1 MIAYNSERLSL
12 ALLGKT
18 NSGKSSFLNFIS
30 DQEVSIVSS
39 QKGTTT
45 DPIKKSMEIHDFG
58 PVLFFDT
65 AGFDDDTNLYEKRI
79 EKTKKAIEKADIL
92 LYFLSI
98 DDEIKEIYALKEKYD
113 KIIFIATKQDL
124 EIGNDLLEKF
134 KDFSPLAINIKNN
147 HDREKFFDKIKST
160 YKIEDNSITKSLV
173 KENDLVLLVI
183 PQDAEAPKYRLIKP
197 QVMTIREIIDKN
209 AIAVS
214 TNLKNLENTLN
225 SFNKK
230 PDLVITD
237 SQYFKEVYNI
247 LDKEIKLT
255 SFSVLFSAFKAD
267 INYYIESVKKLDQ
280 GAKKILI
287 AEACS
292 HPPISEDIGTVKIPK
307 LLKKRYKDI
316 EIDFQ
321 RGEDFENIEK
331 YDLIIQCGACMFNK
345 KYVMERIKQAKE
357 KNIPMTNYGI
367 VIAYLNGILDKISI
381 IKALS

>member
-1 MIAYNSERLSL
+1 MKAYNSERFSL
-12 ALLGKT
+12 VLLGKT
-18 NSGKSSFLNFIS
+18 NSGKSSFLNYIS
-30 DQEVSIVSS
+30 DQDVSIVSS

-79 EKTKKAIEKADIL
+79 EKTKKAIEKANLI
-92 LYFLSI
+92 LYFLSME
-98 DDEIKEIYALKEKYD
+98 DELDNILKLKKEYKNIIY
-113 KIIFIATKQDL
+113 IASKQDL
-124 EIGNDLLEKF
+124 DIGEKIFEKF
-134 KDFSPLAINIKNN
+134 ESINPLKINLKNKN
-147 HDREKFFDKIKST
+147 DRDKFFDKIRSDF
-160 YKIEDNSITKSLV
+160 KIEDKTITKNLV

-183 PQDAEAPKYRLIKP
+183 PQDAEAPKFRLIKP

-209 AIAVS
+209 ATAVS

-247 LDKEIKLT
+247 LDKDIKLT
-255 SFSVLFSAFKAD
+255 SFSVLFSAFKGD
-267 INYYIESVKKLDQ
+267 IDYYIESVKKLDE
-280 GAKKILI
+280 GARKILI

-292 HPPISEDIGTVKIPK
+292 HPPISEDIGRVKIPK
-307 LLKKRYKDI
+307 LLKKNYDDI
-316 EIDFQ
+316 EIEFA
-321 RGEDFENIEK
+321 RGDDFENIEK
-331 YDLIIQCGACMFNK
+331 YDLIIQCGACMFNE
-345 KYVMERIKQAKE
+345 KYVKERIKLAKE

-367 VIAYLNGILDKISI
+367 VLAYLNGILEKIYR
-381 IKALS
+381 

>member
-30 DQEVSIVSS
+30 DQDVSIVSS

-98 DDEIKEIYALKEKYD
+98 DDEIEEIYALKEKYD

-247 LDKEIKLT
+247 LDKGIRLT

-267 INYYIESVKKLDQ
+267 INYYIESVKKLDH
-280 GAKKILI
+280 GAKNILI

-381 IKALS
+381 

>member
-1 MIAYNSERLSL
+1 MKAYNSERFSL
-12 ALLGKT
+12 VLLGKT
-18 NSGKSSFLNFIS
+18 NSGKSSFLNYIS
-30 DQEVSIVSS
+30 DQDVSIVSS

-79 EKTKKAIEKADIL
+79 EKTKKTIEKANLI
-92 LYFLSI
+92 LYFLSMEDEL
-98 DDEIKEIYALKEKYD
+98 DDIFKLKKEYKN
-113 KIIFIATKQDL
+113 IIFIASKQDL
-124 EIGNDLLEKF
+124 DIGEKIFEKF
-134 KDFSPLAINIKNN
+134 ESINPLKINLKNKKDR
-147 HDREKFFDKIKST
+147 DKFFDKIRSDF
-160 YKIEDNSITKSLV
+160 KIEDKTITKNLV

-183 PQDAEAPKYRLIKP
+183 PQDAEAPKFRLIKP

-209 AIAVS
+209 ATAVS

-255 SFSVLFSAFKAD
+255 SFSVLFSAFKGD
-267 INYYIESVKKLDQ
+267 IDYYIESVKKLDE
-280 GAKKILI
+280 GARKILI

-292 HPPISEDIGTVKIPK
+292 HPPITEDIGRVKIPK
-307 LLKKRYKDI
+307 LLKKNYDDI
-316 EIDFQ
+316 EIEFA
-321 RGEDFENIEK
+321 RGDDFENIEK
-331 YDLIIQCGACMFNK
+331 YDLIIQCGACMFNE
-345 KYVMERIKQAKE
+345 KYVKERIKLAKE

-367 VIAYLNGILDKISI
+367 VIAYLNGILEKIYI
-381 IKALS
+381 

>member
-1 MIAYNSERLSL
+1 MIAYNSERFSL
-12 ALLGKT
+12 VLLGKT
-18 NSGKSSFLNFIS
+18 NSGKSSFLNYIT
-30 DQEVSIVSS
+30 DQDVSIVSS

-79 EKTKKAIEKADIL
+79 EKTKKTIEKADLI
-92 LYFLSI
+92 LYFLSMEDEL
-98 DDEIKEIYALKEKYD
+98 DDILKLKKEYKN
-113 KIIFIATKQDL
+113 IIFIASKQDL
-124 EIGNDLLEKF
+124 DIGEKIFEKF
-134 KDFSPLAINIKNN
+134 ESINPLKINLKNKKDR
-147 HDREKFFDKIKST
+147 DKFFDKIRSDF
-160 YKIEDNSITKSLV
+160 KIEDKTITKNLV

-183 PQDAEAPKYRLIKP
+183 PQDAEAPKFRLIKP

-209 AIAVS
+209 ATAVS

-247 LDKEIKLT
+247 LDKDIKLT
-255 SFSVLFSAFKAD
+255 SFSVLFSAFKGD
-267 INYYIESVKKLDQ
+267 IDYYIESVKKLDE
-280 GAKKILI
+280 GARKILI

-292 HPPISEDIGTVKIPK
+292 HPPISEDIGRVKIPK
-307 LLKKRYKDI
+307 LLKNNYDDI
-316 EIDFQ
+316 EIEFA
-321 RGEDFENIEK
+321 RGDDFENIEK
-331 YDLIIQCGACMFNK
+331 YDLIIQCGACMFNE
-345 KYVMERIKQAKE
+345 KYVKERIKLAKE

-367 VIAYLNGILDKISI
+367 VLAYLNGILEKIYI
-381 IKALS
+381 

>member
-1 MIAYNSERLSL
+1 MIAYNSERISL

-30 DQEVSIVSS
+30 DQDVSIVSN

-98 DDEIKEIYALKEKYD
+98 DDKIEEISVLKEKYD

-134 KDFSPLAINIKNN
+134 KAFSPLAINIKNN
-147 HDREKFFDKIKST
+147 DDREKFFDKIKST

-209 AIAVS
+209 ASAVS

-247 LDKEIKLT
+247 LDKDIRLT

-381 IKALS
+381 

>member
-1 MIAYNSERLSL
+1 MIAYNSERFSII
-12 ALLGKT
+12 LLGKT
-18 NSGKSSFLNFIS
+18 NSGKSSFLNYIS
-30 DQEVSIVSS
+30 DQDVSIVSS

-79 EKTKKAIEKADIL
+79 EKTKKTIEKANLI
-92 LYFLSI
+92 LYFLSMEDEL
-98 DDEIKEIYALKEKYD
+98 DDIFKLKKEYTN
-113 KIIFIATKQDL
+113 IIFIASKQDL
-124 EIGNDLLEKF
+124 DIGEKIFEKF
-134 KDFSPLAINIKNN
+134 ESINPLKINLKNKN
-147 HDREKFFDKIKST
+147 DRDKFFDKIRSDFKF
-160 YKIEDNSITKSLV
+160 EDKTITKNLV

-183 PQDAEAPKYRLIKP
+183 PQDAEAPKFRLIKP

-209 AIAVS
+209 ATAVS

-267 INYYIESVKKLDQ
+267 IDYYIESVKKLDE
-280 GAKKILI
+280 GARKILI

-292 HPPISEDIGTVKIPK
+292 HPPISEDIGRVKIPK
-307 LLKKRYKDI
+307 LLKKNYDDI
-316 EIDFQ
+316 EIEFA
-321 RGEDFENIEK
+321 RGDDFENIEK
-331 YDLIIQCGACMFNK
+331 YDLIIQCGACMFNE
-345 KYVMERIKQAKE
+345 KYVKERIKLAKE

-367 VIAYLNGILDKISI
+367 VIAYLNGILEKIYI
-381 IKALS
+381 

>member
-1 MIAYNSERLSL
+1 MIAYSSERVSL

-18 NSGKSSFLNFIS
+18 NSGKSTFLNFIS

-79 EKTKKAIEKADIL
+79 EKTKKAIEKANLI
-92 LYFLSI
+92 LYFLSME
-98 DDEIKEIYALKEKYD
+98 DELDNILKLKKEYKNIIY
-113 KIIFIATKQDL
+113 IASKQDL
-124 EIGNDLLEKF
+124 DIGEKIFEKF
-134 KDFSPLAINIKNN
+134 ESISPLAINIKNTD
-147 HDREKFFDKIKST
+147 DREKFFDKIKSI
-160 YKIEDNSITKSLV
+160 YKIEDNTITKSLV

-209 AIAVS
+209 ASAVS

-230 PDLVITD
+230 PYLVITD

-247 LDKEIKLT
+247 LDKDIKLT

-287 AEACS
+287 VEACS

-307 LLKKRYKDI
+307 LLKKSYKDI

-357 KNIPMTNYGI
+357 KSIPMTNYGI
-367 VIAYLNGILDKISI
+367 VIAYLNGILDKVSI
-381 IKALS
+381 

>member
-18 NSGKSSFLNFIS
+18 NSGKSTFLNFIS

-183 PQDAEAPKYRLIKP
+183 PQDAEAPKFRLIKP

-209 AIAVS
+209 ATAVS

-345 KYVMERIKQAKE
+345 KYVMERIQQAKE

-381 IKALS
+381 

>member
-1 MIAYNSERLSL
+1 MIAYNSERISL

-18 NSGKSSFLNFIS
+18 NSGKSSFLNYIT
-30 DQEVSIVSS
+30 DQDVSIVSS

-79 EKTKKAIEKADIL
+79 EKTKKTIEKADLI
-92 LYFLSI
+92 LYFLSME
-98 DDEIKEIYALKEKYD
+98 DELDYIFKLKKEYKN
-113 KIIFIATKQDL
+113 IIFIASKQDL
-124 EIGNDLLEKF
+124 DIGEKIFEKF
-134 KDFSPLAINIKNN
+134 ESINPLKINLKNKN
-147 HDREKFFDKIKST
+147 DRDKFFDKIRSDFKF
-160 YKIEDNSITKSLV
+160 EDKTITKNLV

-183 PQDAEAPKYRLIKP
+183 PQDAEAPKFRLIKP

-209 AIAVS
+209 ATAVS

-247 LDKEIKLT
+247 LDKGIRLT

-267 INYYIESVKKLDQ
+267 INYYIESVKKLDH
-280 GAKKILI
+280 GAKNILI

-381 IKALS
+381 

>member
-1 MIAYNSERLSL
+1 MIAYNSERFSL
-12 ALLGKT
+12 VLLGKT
-18 NSGKSSFLNFIS
+18 NSGKSSFLNYIS
-30 DQEVSIVSS
+30 DQDVSIVSS

-58 PVLFFDT
+58 SVLFFDT

-247 LDKEIKLT
+247 LDKGIRLT

-267 INYYIESVKKLDQ
+267 INYYIESVKKLDH
-280 GAKKILI
+280 GAKNILI

-381 IKALS
+381 

>member
-30 DQEVSIVSS
+30 DQDVSIVSN

-65 AGFDDDTNLYEKRI
+65 AGFDDNTNLYEKRI

-98 DDEIKEIYALKEKYD
+98 DDKIEEIAALKEKYD

-134 KDFSPLAINIKNN
+134 KAFSPLAINIKNN
-147 HDREKFFDKIKST
+147 NDREKFFDKIKST

-209 AIAVS
+209 ASAVS

-247 LDKEIKLT
+247 LDKDIRLT

-381 IKALS
+381 

>member
-1 MIAYNSERLSL
+1 MIAYNSERLSF

-30 DQEVSIVSS
+30 DQDVSIVSN

-65 AGFDDDTNLYEKRI
+65 AGFDDNTNLYEKRI

-98 DDEIKEIYALKEKYD
+98 DDKIEEIAALKEKYD

-134 KDFSPLAINIKNN
+134 KAFSPLAINIKNN
-147 HDREKFFDKIKST
+147 NDREKFFDKIKST

-209 AIAVS
+209 ASAVS

-247 LDKEIKLT
+247 LDKDIRLT

-381 IKALS
+381 

>member
-1 MIAYNSERLSL
+1 MKAYNSERFSL
-12 ALLGKT
+12 VLLGKT
-18 NSGKSSFLNFIS
+18 NSGKSSFLNYIS
-30 DQEVSIVSS
+30 DQDVSIVSS

-79 EKTKKAIEKADIL
+79 EKTKKTIEKANLI
-92 LYFLSI
+92 LYFLSMEDEL
-98 DDEIKEIYALKEKYD
+98 DDIFKLKKEYKN
-113 KIIFIATKQDL
+113 IIFIASKQDL
-124 EIGNDLLEKF
+124 DIGEKIFEKF
-134 KDFSPLAINIKNN
+134 ESINPLKINLKNKKDR
-147 HDREKFFDKIKST
+147 DKFFDKIRSDF
-160 YKIEDNSITKSLV
+160 KIEDKTITKNLV

-183 PQDAEAPKYRLIKP
+183 PQDAEAPKFRLIKP

-209 AIAVS
+209 ATAVS

-237 SQYFKEVYNI
+237 SQYFKEVYKI
-247 LDKEIKLT
+247 LDKDIKLT

-267 INYYIESVKKLDQ
+267 IDYYIESVKKLDE
-280 GAKKILI
+280 GARKILI

-292 HPPISEDIGTVKIPK
+292 HPPISEDIGRVKIPK
-307 LLKKRYKDI
+307 LLKKNYDKI
-316 EIDFQ
+316 EIEFA
-321 RGEDFENIEK
+321 RGDDFENIEK

-381 IKALS
+381 

>member
-1 MIAYNSERLSL
+1 MKAYNSERFSII
-12 ALLGKT
+12 LLGKT
-18 NSGKSSFLNFIS
+18 NSGKSSFLNYIS
-30 DQEVSIVSS
+30 DQDVSIVSS

-79 EKTKKAIEKADIL
+79 EKTKKTIEKANLI
-92 LYFLSI
+92 LYFLSMEDEL
-98 DDEIKEIYALKEKYD
+98 DDIFKLKKEYKN
-113 KIIFIATKQDL
+113 IIFIASKQDL
-124 EIGNDLLEKF
+124 DIGEKIFEKF
-134 KDFSPLAINIKNN
+134 ESINPLKINLKNKKDR
-147 HDREKFFDKIKST
+147 DKFFDKIRSDF
-160 YKIEDNSITKSLV
+160 KIEDKTITKNLV

-183 PQDAEAPKYRLIKP
+183 PQDAEAPKFRLIKP

-209 AIAVS
+209 ATAVS

-247 LDKEIKLT
+247 LDKDIKLT
-255 SFSVLFSAFKAD
+255 SFSVLFSAFKGD
-267 INYYIESVKKLDQ
+267 IDYYIESVKKLDD
-280 GAKKILI
+280 GARKILI

-292 HPPISEDIGTVKIPK
+292 HPPISEDIGRVKIPK
-307 LLKKRYKDI
+307 LLKKNYDDI
-316 EIDFQ
+316 EIEFA
-321 RGEDFENIEK
+321 RGDDFENIEK
-331 YDLIIQCGACMFNK
+331 YDLIIQCGACMFNE
-345 KYVMERIKQAKE
+345 KYVKERIKLSKE

-367 VIAYLNGILDKISI
+367 VLAYLNGILEKIYI
-381 IKALS
+381 

>member
-1 MIAYNSERLSL
+1 MIAYNSERVSL

-30 DQEVSIVSS
+30 DQDVSIVSS

-79 EKTKKAIEKADIL
+79 EKTKKVIEKADIL

-98 DDEIKEIYALKEKYD
+98 DDEIKGIYALKEKYD

-183 PQDAEAPKYRLIKP
+183 PQDAEAPKFRLIKP

-209 AIAVS
+209 ASAVS

-247 LDKEIKLT
+247 LDKDIRLT

-345 KYVMERIKQAKE
+345 KYVMERIQQAKE

-381 IKALS
+381 

>member
-1 MIAYNSERLSL
+1 MIAYNSERVSL

-30 DQEVSIVSS
+30 DQDVSIVSN

-79 EKTKKAIEKADIL
+79 KKTKKAIEKADIL

-98 DDEIKEIYALKEKYD
+98 DDEIEKVSAFKKKYD
-113 KIIFIATKQDL
+113 KIIFIASKQDL
-124 EIGNDLLEKF
+124 KIGNDLVEKF

-147 HDREKFFDKIKST
+147 DDREKFFDKIKSI
-160 YKIEDNSITKSLV
+160 YKIEDNTITKSLV

-209 AIAVS
+209 ASAVS
-214 TNLKNLENTLN
+214 TNLINLENTLN
-225 SFNKK
+225 SFSKK

-247 LDKEIKLT
+247 LDKDIKLT

-367 VIAYLNGILDKISI
+367 VIAYLNGILEKISI
-381 IKALS
+381 

>member
-30 DQEVSIVSS
+30 DQDVSIVSN

-65 AGFDDDTNLYEKRI
+65 AGFDDNTNLYEKRI
-79 EKTKKAIEKADIL
+79 EKTKKAIERADIL

-98 DDEIKEIYALKEKYD
+98 DDKIEEIYALKEKYD

-134 KDFSPLAINIKNN
+134 KAFSPLAINIKNN
-147 HDREKFFDKIKST
+147 NDREKFFDKIKST

-209 AIAVS
+209 ASAVS

-247 LDKEIKLT
+247 LDKDIRLT

-381 IKALS
+381 

>member
-1 MIAYNSERLSL
+1 MKMKAYNSERFSII
-12 ALLGKT
+12 LLGKT
-18 NSGKSSFLNFIS
+18 NSGKSSFLNYIS
-30 DQEVSIVSS
+30 DQDVSIVSS

-79 EKTKKAIEKADIL
+79 EKTKKTIEKANLI
-92 LYFLSI
+92 LYFLSMEDEL
-98 DDEIKEIYALKEKYD
+98 DDIFRLKKEYKN
-113 KIIFIATKQDL
+113 IIFIASKQDL
-124 EIGNDLLEKF
+124 DIGEKIFEKF
-134 KDFSPLAINIKNN
+134 ESINPLKINLKNKKDR
-147 HDREKFFDKIKST
+147 DKFFDKIRSDF
-160 YKIEDNSITKSLV
+160 KIEDKTITKNLV

-183 PQDAEAPKYRLIKP
+183 PQDAEAPKFRLIKP

-209 AIAVS
+209 ATAVS

-267 INYYIESVKKLDQ
+267 IDYYIESVKKLDE
-280 GAKKILI
+280 GARKILI

-292 HPPISEDIGTVKIPK
+292 HPPITEDIGRVKIPK
-307 LLKKRYKDI
+307 LLKKNYDNI
-316 EIDFQ
+316 EIEFA
-321 RGEDFENIEK
+321 RGDDFENIEK
-331 YDLIIQCGACMFNK
+331 YDLIIQCGACMFNE
-345 KYVMERIKQAKE
+345 KYVKERIKLAKE

-367 VIAYLNGILDKISI
+367 VIAYLNGILEKIYI
-381 IKALS
+381 

>member
-1 MIAYNSERLSL
+1 MIAYNSERISL

-18 NSGKSSFLNFIS
+18 NSGKSSFLNFIT
-30 DQEVSIVSS
+30 DQDVSIVSS

-79 EKTKKAIEKADIL
+79 EKTKKTIEKADLI
-92 LYFLSI
+92 LYFLSME
-98 DDEIKEIYALKEKYD
+98 DELDYIFKLKKEYKN
-113 KIIFIATKQDL
+113 IIFIASKQDL
-124 EIGNDLLEKF
+124 DIGEKIFEKF
-134 KDFSPLAINIKNN
+134 ESINPLKINLKNKN
-147 HDREKFFDKIKST
+147 DRVKFFDKIRSNF
-160 YKIEDNSITKSLV
+160 KIEDKTITKNLV

-247 LDKEIKLT
+247 LDKDIKLT
-255 SFSVLFSAFKAD
+255 SFSVLFSAFKGD
-267 INYYIESVKKLDQ
+267 IDYYIESVKKLDE
-280 GAKKILI
+280 GARKILI

-292 HPPISEDIGTVKIPK
+292 HPPISEDIGRVKIPK
-307 LLKKRYKDI
+307 LLKNNYDDI
-316 EIDFQ
+316 EIEFA
-321 RGEDFENIEK
+321 RGDDFENIEK
-331 YDLIIQCGACMFNK
+331 YDLIIQCGACMFNE
-345 KYVMERIKQAKE
+345 KYVKERIKLAKE

-367 VIAYLNGILDKISI
+367 VLAYLNGILEKIY
-381 IKALS
+381 K

>member
-1 MIAYNSERLSL
+1 MKAYNSERFSL
-12 ALLGKT
+12 VLLGKT
-18 NSGKSSFLNFIS
+18 NSGKSSFLNYIS
-30 DQEVSIVSS
+30 DQDVSIVSS

-79 EKTKKAIEKADIL
+79 EKTKKTIEKANLI
-92 LYFLSI
+92 LYFLSMEDEL
-98 DDEIKEIYALKEKYD
+98 DDIFKLKKEYKN
-113 KIIFIATKQDL
+113 IIFIASKQDL
-124 EIGNDLLEKF
+124 DIGEKIFEKF
-134 KDFSPLAINIKNN
+134 ESINPLKINLKNKKDR
-147 HDREKFFDKIKST
+147 DKFFDKIRSDF
-160 YKIEDNSITKSLV
+160 KIEDKTITKNLV

-183 PQDAEAPKYRLIKP
+183 PQDAEAPKFRLIKP

-209 AIAVS
+209 ATAVS

-267 INYYIESVKKLDQ
+267 IDYYIESVKKLDE
-280 GAKKILI
+280 GARKILI

-292 HPPISEDIGTVKIPK
+292 HPPISEDIGRVKIPK
-307 LLKKRYKDI
+307 LLKKNYDDI
-316 EIDFQ
+316 EIEFA
-321 RGEDFENIEK
+321 RGDDFENIEK
-331 YDLIIQCGACMFNK
+331 YDLIIQCGACMFNE
-345 KYVMERIKQAKE
+345 KYVKERIKFAKE

-367 VIAYLNGILDKISI
+367 VLAYLNGILEKIYI
-381 IKALS
+381 

>member
-30 DQEVSIVSS
+30 DQDVSIVSS

-65 AGFDDDTNLYEKRI
+65 AGFDDNTNLYEKRI
-79 EKTKKAIEKADIL
+79 EKTKKAVEKSDIL

-98 DDEIKEIYALKEKYD
+98 DDKIEEIYALKEKYK
-113 KIIFIATKQDL
+113 KIIFIASKQDL

-209 AIAVS
+209 ASAVS

-247 LDKEIKLT
+247 LDKDIRLT

-280 GAKKILI
+280 GAKKNLNCRSLFSSTNFRRYRNSKNSKTF
-287 AEACS
+287 EK
-292 HPPISEDIGTVKIPK
+292 KIQGY
-307 LLKKRYKDI
+307 RN
-316 EIDFQ
+316 
-321 RGEDFENIEK
+321 R
-331 YDLIIQCGACMFNK
+331 
-345 KYVMERIKQAKE
+345 
-357 KNIPMTNYGI
+357 
-367 VIAYLNGILDKISI
+367 
-381 IKALS
+381 LSKGRRF

>member
-18 NSGKSSFLNFIS
+18 NSGKSTFLNFIS

-79 EKTKKAIEKADIL
+79 EKTKKVIEKADIL

-214 TNLKNLENTLN
+214 TNLKNLENTQN

-247 LDKEIKLT
+247 LDKDIRLT

-345 KYVMERIKQAKE
+345 KYVMERIQQAKE

-381 IKALS
+381 

>member
-1 MIAYNSERLSL
+1 MKAYNSERFSL
-12 ALLGKT
+12 VLLGKT
-18 NSGKSSFLNFIS
+18 NSGKSSFLNYIS
-30 DQEVSIVSS
+30 DQDVSIVSS

-79 EKTKKAIEKADIL
+79 EKTKKTIEKANLI
-92 LYFLSI
+92 LYFLSMEDEL
-98 DDEIKEIYALKEKYD
+98 DDIFKLKKEYKN
-113 KIIFIATKQDL
+113 IIFIASKQDL
-124 EIGNDLLEKF
+124 DIGEKIFEKF
-134 KDFSPLAINIKNN
+134 ESINPLKINLKNKKDR
-147 HDREKFFDKIKST
+147 DKFFDKIRSDFE
-160 YKIEDNSITKSLV
+160 IEDKTITKNLV

-183 PQDAEAPKYRLIKP
+183 PQDAEAPKFRLIKP

-209 AIAVS
+209 ATAVS

-255 SFSVLFSAFKAD
+255 SFSILFSAFKAD
-267 INYYIESVKKLDQ
+267 IDYYIESVKKLDE
-280 GAKKILI
+280 GARKILI

-292 HPPISEDIGTVKIPK
+292 HPPISEDIGRVKIPK
-307 LLKKRYKDI
+307 LLKKNYDDI
-316 EIDFQ
+316 EIEFA
-321 RGEDFENIEK
+321 RGDDFENIEK
-331 YDLIIQCGACMFNK
+331 YDLIIQCGACMFNE
-345 KYVMERIKQAKE
+345 KYVKERIKLAKE

-367 VIAYLNGILDKISI
+367 VLAYLNGILEKIYI
-381 IKALS
+381 

>member
-183 PQDAEAPKYRLIKP
+183 PQDAEAPKFRLIKP

-209 AIAVS
+209 ATAVS

-345 KYVMERIKQAKE
+345 KYVMERIQQAKE

-381 IKALS
+381 

>member
-1 MIAYNSERLSL
+1 MKAYNSERFSIV
-12 ALLGKT
+12 LLGKT
-18 NSGKSSFLNFIS
+18 NSGKSSFLNYIS
-30 DQEVSIVSS
+30 DQDVSIVSS

-79 EKTKKAIEKADIL
+79 EKTKKAIEKANLI
-92 LYFLSI
+92 LYFLSME
-98 DDEIKEIYALKEKYD
+98 DELDNILKLKKAY
-113 KIIFIATKQDL
+113 KNIIFIASKQDL
-124 EIGNDLLEKF
+124 DIGEEIFEKF
-134 KDFSPLAINIKNN
+134 ESINPLKINLKNKKDR
-147 HDREKFFDKIKST
+147 DKFFDKIRSDF
-160 YKIEDNSITKSLV
+160 KIEDKTITKNLV

-183 PQDAEAPKYRLIKP
+183 PQDAEAPKFRLIKP

-209 AIAVS
+209 ATAVS

-247 LDKEIKLT
+247 LDKDIKLT
-255 SFSVLFSAFKAD
+255 SFSVLFSAFKGD
-267 INYYIESVKKLDQ
+267 IDYYIESVKKLDE
-280 GAKKILI
+280 GARKILI

-292 HPPISEDIGTVKIPK
+292 HPPISEDIGRVKIPK
-307 LLKKRYKDI
+307 LLKKNYDDI
-316 EIDFQ
+316 EIEFA
-321 RGEDFENIEK
+321 RGDDFENIEK
-331 YDLIIQCGACMFNK
+331 YDLIIQCGACMFNE
-345 KYVMERIKQAKE
+345 KYVKERIKLAKE

-367 VIAYLNGILDKISI
+367 VLAYLNGILEKIYR
-381 IKALS
+381 

>member
-1 MIAYNSERLSL
+1 MRAYNSERVSL

-18 NSGKSSFLNFIS
+18 NSGKSTFLNFIS
-30 DQEVSIVSS
+30 NQEVSIVSS

-98 DDEIKEIYALKEKYD
+98 DDEIEKVSAFKKKYD
-113 KIIFIATKQDL
+113 KIIFIASKQDL
-124 EIGNDLLEKF
+124 KIGNDLVVKF

-147 HDREKFFDKIKST
+147 DDREKFFDKIKLI
-160 YKIEDNSITKSLV
+160 YKIEDNTITKYLV

-183 PQDAEAPKYRLIKP
+183 PQDAEAPKFRLIKP

-209 AIAVS
+209 ASAVS
-214 TNLKNLENTLN
+214 TNLINLENTLN
-225 SFNKK
+225 SFSKK

-247 LDKEIKLT
+247 LDKDIKLT

-367 VIAYLNGILDKISI
+367 VIAYLNGILDKVSI
-381 IKALS
+381 

>member
-1 MIAYNSERLSL
+1 MKAYNSERFSL
-12 ALLGKT
+12 VLLGKT
-18 NSGKSSFLNFIS
+18 NSGKSSFLNYIS
-30 DQEVSIVSS
+30 DQDVSIVSS

-79 EKTKKAIEKADIL
+79 EKTKKAIEKANII
-92 LYFLSI
+92 LYFLSMEDEL
-98 DDEIKEIYALKEKYD
+98 DDIFKLKKEYKN
-113 KIIFIATKQDL
+113 IIFIASKQDL
-124 EIGNDLLEKF
+124 DIGEKIFEKF
-134 KDFSPLAINIKNN
+134 ESINPLKINLKNKKDR
-147 HDREKFFDKIKST
+147 DKFFDKIRSDF
-160 YKIEDNSITKSLV
+160 KIEDKTITKNLV

-209 AIAVS
+209 ATAVS

-255 SFSVLFSAFKAD
+255 SFSVLFSAFKGD
-267 INYYIESVKKLDQ
+267 IDYYIESVKKLDE
-280 GAKKILI
+280 GARKILI

-292 HPPISEDIGTVKIPK
+292 HPPITEDIGMVKIPK
-307 LLKKRYKDI
+307 LLKKNYDNI
-316 EIDFQ
+316 EIEFA
-321 RGEDFENIEK
+321 RGDDFENIEK
-331 YDLIIQCGACMFNK
+331 YDLIIQCGACMFNE
-345 KYVMERIKQAKE
+345 KYVKERIKLAKE

-367 VIAYLNGILDKISI
+367 VIAYLNGILEKIYI
-381 IKALS
+381 

>member
-1 MIAYNSERLSL
+1 MIAYNSERVSL

-30 DQEVSIVSS
+30 DQDVSIVSS

-92 LYFLSI
+92 LYFLSL
-98 DDEIKEIYALKEKYD
+98 DDEIEEVSAFKKKYD
-113 KIIFIATKQDL
+113 KIIFIASKQDL
-124 EIGNDLLEKF
+124 EIGNDLVKKF

-147 HDREKFFDKIKST
+147 DDREKFFDKIKSI
-160 YKIEDNSITKSLV
+160 YKIEDNTITKSLV

-197 QVMTIREIIDKN
+197 QVMTIREIVDKN
-209 AIAVS
+209 ASAVS
-214 TNLKNLENTLN
+214 TNLINLENTLN
-225 SFNKK
+225 SFSKK

-247 LDKEIKLT
+247 LDKDIKLT

-307 LLKKRYKDI
+307 LLKKKYEDI

-367 VIAYLNGILDKISI
+367 VIAYLNGILDKITI
-381 IKALS
+381 

>member
-1 MIAYNSERLSL
+1 MRAYNSERVSL

-30 DQEVSIVSS
+30 DQDVSIVSN

-79 EKTKKAIEKADIL
+79 KKTKKAIEKADIL

-98 DDEIKEIYALKEKYD
+98 DDEIEKVSAFKKKYD
-113 KIIFIATKQDL
+113 KIIFIASKQDL
-124 EIGNDLLEKF
+124 EIGNDLVEKF

-147 HDREKFFDKIKST
+147 DDREKFFDKIKSI
-160 YKIEDNSITKSLV
+160 YKIEDNTITKSLV

-209 AIAVS
+209 ASAVS

-247 LDKEIKLT
+247 LDKDIKLT

-381 IKALS
+381 

>member
-1 MIAYNSERLSL
+1 MIAYNSERFSL
-12 ALLGKT
+12 VLLGKT

-79 EKTKKAIEKADIL
+79 EKTKKTIEKADLI
-92 LYFLSI
+92 LYFLSMEDEL
-98 DDEIKEIYALKEKYD
+98 DDIFKLKKEYKN
-113 KIIFIATKQDL
+113 IIFIASKQDL
-124 EIGNDLLEKF
+124 DIGEKIFEKF
-134 KDFSPLAINIKNN
+134 ESINPLKINLKNKN
-147 HDREKFFDKIKST
+147 DREKFFDKIRSDF
-160 YKIEDNSITKSLV
+160 KIEDKTITKNLV

-183 PQDAEAPKYRLIKP
+183 PQDAEAPKFRLIKP

-209 AIAVS
+209 ATAVS

-247 LDKEIKLT
+247 LDKDIKLT
-255 SFSVLFSAFKAD
+255 SFSVLFSAFKGYID
-267 INYYIESVKKLDQ
+267 YYIESVKKLDE
-280 GAKKILI
+280 GARKILI

-292 HPPISEDIGTVKIPK
+292 HPPITEDIGRVKIPK
-307 LLKKRYKDI
+307 LLKKNYDNI
-316 EIDFQ
+316 EIEFA
-321 RGEDFENIEK
+321 RGDDFENIEK
-331 YDLIIQCGACMFNK
+331 YDLIIQCGACMFNE
-345 KYVMERIKQAKE
+345 KYAKERIKLAKE

-367 VIAYLNGILDKISI
+367 VLAYLNGILEKIY
-381 IKALS
+381 K